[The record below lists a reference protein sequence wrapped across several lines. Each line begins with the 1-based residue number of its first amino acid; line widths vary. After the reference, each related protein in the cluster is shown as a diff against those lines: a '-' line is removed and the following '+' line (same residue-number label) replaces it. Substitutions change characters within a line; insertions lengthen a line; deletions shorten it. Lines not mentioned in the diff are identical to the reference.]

1 MSRGTPSMAALLGMI
16 AIAGY
21 QNRDKISKWLGGV
34 AGPQGQGGGL
44 GGLLTGGRAPDQRG
58 ASNSWGAPART
69 GAPQGFDSALE
80 TLARQTGLSSDEI
93 RSRLARELPQAAGRT
108 PA

>member
-21 QNRDKISKWLGGV
+21 QNRDRISKWLGGV
-34 AGPQGQGGGL
+34 AGPQGGGGL
-44 GGLLTGGRAPDQRG
+44 GGLLGSARAPG
-58 ASNSWGAPART
+58 SGGWGAPAPA
-69 GAPQGFDSALE
+69 GIPQGFDAALE
-80 TLARQTGLSSDEI
+80 TLSRQTGLSREEI
-93 RSRLARELPQAAGRT
+93 RARLARETPQAGRL